1 MIYTALRWIN
11 GIALHWFYR
20 DIRVTGRHNIPTDAP
35 LLIAVNHQNALV
47 DSLIVA
53 WVAPRRVTMT
63 AKATLAD
70 NPLIAMLFKIL
81 GVVPLRR
88 ITDEARKS
96 NGAPVDRS
104 RNTEAFREILDLLE
118 RRGAVLIF
126 PEGKSHNELGLEPL
140 RSGVARLALQA
151 RNKRSIPGV
160 RILPLG
166 LVFENKGVP
175 GTIAGVNIGEA
186 IEVDSWPNA
195 DHVALT
201 EEITVRLR
209 KVSEEAAVP
218 QPEVPVTAKENG
230 GLRERLI
237 GLAASWGRLTHQ
249 LPVRIARN
257 IAVRRSV
264 DADQPAMLT
273 IMFGIGLVLLTYAIQ
288 LTILGTLVH
297 SFWLG
302 TLYLASLLDGAYWA
316 AFEQHPRHYQLRRT
330 LCRASSFRRRDQ
342 RRVEL

>member
-1 MIYTALRWIN
+1 MIYSALRWIN

-20 DIRVTGRHNIPTDAP
+20 DIPVTGRHNIPADAP

-47 DSLIVA
+47 DSLIVG
-53 WVAPRRVTMT
+53 WVIPRRITMT
-63 AKATLAD
+63 AKATLTE
-70 NPLIAMLFKIL
+70 NPLIALLFKVL

-88 ITDEARKS
+88 VSDEVRKS
-96 NGAPVDRS
+96 NGPPVDRS
-104 RNTEAFREILDLLE
+104 RNTEAFREILNLLE

-140 RSGVARLALQA
+140 RSGLARLALQA
-151 RNKRSIPGV
+151 RDKRSITGV

-175 GTIAGVNIGEA
+175 GTIAGVNIAEA
-186 IEVDSWPNA
+186 IEMDSWPNT

-201 EEITVRLR
+201 EEIAVRLR
-209 KVSEEAAVP
+209 RVSEEAAPP
-218 QPEVPVTAKENG
+218 QTEVPVTTKPDG
-230 GLRERLI
+230 GLKETLI

-257 IAVRRSV
+257 IAVKRSV

-297 SFWLG
+297 SFWLS
-302 TLYLASLLDGAYWA
+302 TLYLASLLGGAYWA
-316 AFEQHPRHYQLRRT
+316 AFERHPRRY
-330 LCRASSFRRRDQ
+330 
-342 RRVEL
+342 